1 MDGEHFEP
9 IAFEDEGMKKYLEIY
24 QSQNWMLI
32 GGKLLSKKLALWF
45 TMNRFRNHTSLKVL
59 YLNGMTAK
67 ATVDLDIRGDRYKE
81 STAVLKELIGYEGT
95 LKLYEKEEQLAQKF
109 ASFFPEQTS
118 EQDRVAAFLSQD
130 VTLIR
135 QDYIQTISP
144 PPDPRKKKRS
154 RRERE

>member
-1 MDGEHFEP
+1 
-9 IAFEDEGMKKYLEIY
+9 MKKYLEIY

-81 STAVLKELIGYEGT
+81 STAVLKELIGYEAH
-95 LKLYEKEEQLAQKF
+95 LNCM
-109 ASFFPEQTS
+109 
-118 EQDRVAAFLSQD
+118 
-130 VTLIR
+130 
-135 QDYIQTISP
+135 
-144 PPDPRKKKRS
+144 KKKNSWHRNLRPFS
-154 RRERE
+154 QSKLPNKIVSLLFFLRM